1 MVALEQEQVDVA
13 RRASRRSICSA
24 TASEVLRVPAPD
36 LVRLAARFEALEGVG
51 ADRLQHREARL
62 AVGLF
67 LLAEHVV
74 VDERRR
80 GRSRRPSPPQTASAA
95 GSVQPP
101 CEDGEAREERL
112 LVGAEQVVAPVDRR
126 AERLLARGQVAWA
139 AGEEVEALLEP
150 GEQRLRREQLRAGGG
165 ELDREREAVE
175 ADADL
180 GDRGRVRVRHGEVG
194 LDGAGAFDEERDR
207 LVLRERR
214 DRGQVR
220 GVGQVERRHRVLVLA
235 REVERGCGW

>member
-1 MVALEQEQVDVA
+1 M
-13 RRASRRSICSA
+13 
-24 TASEVLRVPAPD
+24 PAPD
-36 LVRLAARFEALEGVG
+36 LVGFAARLEAFERVG
-51 ADRLQHREARL
+51 ADRLEHREARL

-67 LLAEHVV
+67 LLAEHVAVDQRREARQEV
-74 VDERRR
+74 VAAADGLGGVER
-80 GRSRRPSPPQTASAA
+80 AA
-95 GSVQPP
+95 AV
-101 CEDGEAREERL
+101 EDGEAREERL

-180 GDRGRVRVRHGEVG
+180 GDRGRVRVRDGEV
-194 LDGAGAFDEERDR
+194 R
-207 LVLRERR
+207 LRP
-214 DRGQVR
+214 RGR
-220 GVGQVERRHRVLVLA
+220 A
-235 REVERGCGW
+235 R